1 MVTDSNYKE
10 GKATGITFVVL
21 AFTLALSIAC
31 NVLMADKI
39 GAMRNNQSS
48 PAAVADTQRVVV
60 FDTSFVSLPVPRDSI
75 VIRYEVVTLPAVRD
89 TILVVPDDAKWADS
103 ALVEVPIEQKVYS
116 DSTYKA
122 YISGFDVS
130 LDSIFV
136 YRAAEVQTIT
146 SREKD
151 KRWSLGLTAGYGAS
165 KDGLTPFV
173 GVGLTY
179 TLFDF

>member
-31 NVLMADKI
+31 NILMLDKI
-39 GAMRNNQSS
+39 GVMRNAQPS
-48 PAAVADTQRVVV
+48 PAAAADTQRVVI
-60 FDTSFVSLPVPRDSI
+60 FDTSFVALPVPRDS
-75 VIRYEVVTLPAVRD
+75 VVLRYEVVTLPAVRD
-89 TILVVPDDAKWADS
+89 TIFVVPDGAKWADS

-122 YISGFDVS
+122 YVSGFDVS

-136 YRAAEVQTIT
+136 SRMAEVQTIK
-146 SREKD
+146 SRGKD

>member
-1 MVTDSNYKE
+1 MVTDSNYKDGE
-10 GKATGITFVVL
+10 ATGITFVVL

-31 NVLMADKI
+31 NILMLDKI
-39 GAMRNNQSS
+39 GAMRNAQPS
-48 PAAVADTQRVVV
+48 PAVADTQRVII
-60 FDTSFVSLPVPRDSI
+60 FDTSFVSLPVPRDS
-75 VIRYEVVTLPAVRD
+75 VVLCYKVVTLPAVRD
-89 TILVVPDDAKWADS
+89 TILMVPDGAKWVDS
-103 ALVEVPIEQKVYS
+103 ALVEVPIEQKVYG

-122 YISGFDVS
+122 YVSGFDVS

-136 YRAAEVQTIT
+136 YRTAEVQTIK
-146 SREKD
+146 SREKG

-173 GVGLTY
+173 GIGLTY